1 MPSVAR
7 CLAAVATL
15 VAVLACS
22 NVGTCW
28 LRLAASNP
36 HDCCEQDT
44 TMKASPRPCGSTAAY
59 VPSMELQA
67 PPIWVSAVP
76 ALPPSVADERPG
88 AGSFAPA
95 YRVLDPPL
103 ILRI

>member
-1 MPSVAR
+1 MWFVAR
-7 CLAAVATL
+7 RLPAVVAL

-28 LRLAASNP
+28 LRLTATIG

-44 TMKASPRPCGSTAAY
+44 TLQAAPRPCGSTATT
-59 VPSMELQA
+59 VPLLELQA
-67 PPIWVSAVP
+67 PMAWVSALPTV
-76 ALPPSVADERPG
+76 PPSVGADRPSP
-88 AGSFAPA
+88 AAFAPA
-95 YRVLDPPL
+95 FRVLVPPL